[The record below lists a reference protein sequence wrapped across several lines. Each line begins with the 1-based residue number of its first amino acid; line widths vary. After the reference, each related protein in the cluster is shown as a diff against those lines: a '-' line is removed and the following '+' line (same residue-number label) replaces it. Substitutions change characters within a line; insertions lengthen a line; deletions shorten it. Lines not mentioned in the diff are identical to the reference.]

1 MGRSDRFDGYQRR
14 HGWIGFPLAVV
25 YKMFDDRA
33 PYLAALVTYYA
44 FVSLFPLLLLFLSIT
59 GFVLQSDPSLRHK
72 VVSAALSN
80 LPDLGTQLEKNISG
94 FKGSAGAL
102 IVGVLGT
109 LYGALGATQAAQ
121 YAFNTMY
128 AVPRNL
134 QPNPLKSRVRSLG
147 LILLLG
153 TGVLVSGAIAILL
166 STANDVA
173 TDLGVGLRLIGYALS
188 LALNFGLFTAA
199 FQLLTAED
207 LHPRDVMAGGA
218 TAAAAWELLQAF
230 GARFVVHEARH
241 GNAFYGAF
249 GVVLA
254 TIAWLYLEA
263 LVLMISAEV
272 NVVRSRRLWP
282 RALLTP
288 FTDQV
293 ELTEADRAAY
303 RSYAGAQRFKG
314 FEQIDAGFADSS
326 EDDTPRR

>member
-1 MGRSDRFDGYQRR
+1 M
-14 HGWIGFPLAVV
+14 V

-59 GFVLQSDPSLRHK
+59 GFVLQSDPHLREK
-72 VVSAALSN
+72 VISAALSN
-80 LPDLGTQLEKNISG
+80 LPDLGTQLERNISG

-128 AVPRNL
+128 AVPRNH
-134 QPNPLKSRVRSLG
+134 QPNPLKSRVRSFG

-153 TGVLVSGAIAILL
+153 TGVLVSGAIAVLL

-173 TDLGVGLRLIGYALS
+173 TDLGVGLRILGYALS
-188 LALNFGLFTAA
+188 LALDFGLFTAA

-218 TAAAAWELLQAF
+218 IAAGGWELLQAF

-241 GNAFYGAF
+241 GNAFYGVF

-263 LVLMISAEV
+263 LVLMISAEI
-272 NVVRSRRLWP
+272 NVVRARRLWP

-288 FTDQV
+288 FTDRVQ
-293 ELTEADRAAY
+293 LTEADRAAY
-303 RSYAGAQRFKG
+303 RSYARAQRFKG
-314 FEQIDAGFADSS
+314 FEEVDARFVDGQ
-326 EDDTPRR
+326 EDDPPPR